1 MGQGELIR
9 VQRLAAGLTQSE
21 LADKIGCSEA
31 YVSLLERDLRQGSPW
46 FMKHLAQ
53 VLAEVSAA

>member
-9 VQRLAAGLTQSE
+9 AQRLAAGLTQSE
-21 LADKIGCSEA
+21 LAEQIGCSEA
-31 YVSLLERDLRQGSPW
+31 YVSLLERDLRRGSPS

-53 VLAEVSAA
+53 VLAEVAAA